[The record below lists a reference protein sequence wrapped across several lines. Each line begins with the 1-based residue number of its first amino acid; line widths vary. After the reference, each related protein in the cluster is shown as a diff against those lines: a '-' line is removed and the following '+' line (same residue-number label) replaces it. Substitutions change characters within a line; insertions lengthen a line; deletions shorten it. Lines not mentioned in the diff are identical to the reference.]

1 MIDNINVNQ
10 VGHLLGTSSP
20 LHPDAPIS
28 RPHNDPDAALNIRF
42 GDLLSRARQSA
53 EEDATAL
60 SEARELLEAGQL
72 TSALNVEDA
81 ARNILKYGI

>member
-20 LHPDAPIS
+20 LHPDAPAS
-28 RPHNDPDAALNIRF
+28 RPPNDSDADLNVRF
-42 GDLLSRARQSA
+42 ADLLGRARQSA
-53 EEDATAL
+53 TEDPNAL

-72 TSALNVEDA
+72 TSALNVEEA